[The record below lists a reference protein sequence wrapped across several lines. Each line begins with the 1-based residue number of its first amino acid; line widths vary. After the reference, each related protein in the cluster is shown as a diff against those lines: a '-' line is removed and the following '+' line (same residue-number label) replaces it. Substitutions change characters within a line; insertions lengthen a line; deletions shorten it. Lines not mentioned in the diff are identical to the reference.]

1 MLCRRRP
8 GGGRCFRHIFEF
20 EIEAARLAVATD
32 LLPSLGTIGV
42 LLKRLVSAAEI
53 GKFRNLFSAGIP
65 NVKTLC
71 SKRGK
76 TSLAVFYGYDN
87 GGLSRPNHDD
97 TITSL

>member
-1 MLCRRRP
+1 
-8 GGGRCFRHIFEF
+8 
-20 EIEAARLAVATD
+20 
-32 LLPSLGTIGV
+32 
-42 LLKRLVSAAEI
+42 LVSAAEI
-53 GKFRNLFSAGIP
+53 GKFSNLFSAGIP